1 MEIASAQLRCR
12 FPRFLIQDQLQSAAL
27 SSIKINAVNR
37 CQRILLTST
46 RTLSFR
52 SFSIDSTDR
61 LESETGSVGAQTDVR
76 FLNFWV
82 LSGRHWRRSSSF
94 WCFVWSLGSLLLTDF
109 LKMAED
115 IPETT
120 ALQSEEAHGPGKVPS
135 KVASQMTK
143 LRDANAK
150 YKSLLKMAKERIQA
164 QEEEMEALRGM
175 LSMV

>member
-1 MEIASAQLRCR
+1 M
-12 FPRFLIQDQLQSAAL
+12 
-27 SSIKINAVNR
+27 
-37 CQRILLTST
+37 
-46 RTLSFR
+46 
-52 SFSIDSTDR
+52 
-61 LESETGSVGAQTDVR
+61 
-76 FLNFWV
+76 
-82 LSGRHWRRSSSF
+82 
-94 WCFVWSLGSLLLTDF
+94 LLTDF

-120 ALQSEEAHGPGKVPS
+120 ALQSEETHGPGKVPS